1 MRKSSLVLVLVAAGL
16 HIAIAADVSKL
27 VSEGRK
33 LDAATVDQLEE
44 QLRRKPDRPD
54 DHVRL
59 ASYWSYSPGA
69 SGHDQATAARGRHI
83 LWLIEHDPRSALFQ
97 EEASR
102 IYSAGPLADRIAF
115 EKGRQL
121 WLQHLQAH
129 GSDSRVCANAAEW
142 LRVGDPETAARL
154 FQTSAA
160 PRTLG
165 YFYGETVLGITA
177 RDMATGN
184 PLECSE
190 ELRKSAFARKAL
202 DVIEGSQD
210 PALVSGAAFAF
221 GSQAGI
227 LYADGKLDWD
237 YTGLV
242 KSLIAKAQ
250 GLDPTDLEFYGLNTE
265 LPKRGERP
273 PGVIRVGG
281 NLMQSKLI
289 AQSQTPPIYPPA
301 ARNNGV
307 EGTARLSVLIG
318 LDGAIVKMAAVSGPP
333 ELITAAAQAVRNW
346 RYEPTLL
353 NGRPCY
359 ILTAIDVRFTLR

>member
-1 MRKSSLVLVLVAAGL
+1 
-16 HIAIAADVSKL
+16 
-27 VSEGRK
+27 
-33 LDAATVDQLEE
+33 
-44 QLRRKPDRPD
+44 
-54 DHVRL
+54 
-59 ASYWSYSPGA
+59 
-69 SGHDQATAARGRHI
+69 
-83 LWLIEHDPRSALFQ
+83 
-97 EEASR
+97 
-102 IYSAGPLADRIAF
+102 
-115 EKGRQL
+115 
-121 WLQHLQAH
+121 
-129 GSDSRVCANAAEW
+129 
-142 LRVGDPETAARL
+142 
-154 FQTSAA
+154 
-160 PRTLG
+160 
-165 YFYGETVLGITA
+165 
-177 RDMATGN
+177 MATGN